1 MEQSVFLAYASIVDR
16 EFGIQLPLEK
26 KALLESRL
34 QRLFK
39 EGGPAADYADA
50 ASFLKALKHDASGHL
65 LHLLAEA
72 ITTHHTYF
80 LREADHFTFY
90 RDQVLPWLADT
101 VKDGDIR
108 TWCAACSTGQEAY
121 TLAMLMQDRFGLEG
135 SQWEKVLLATDIS
148 RDVLDFA
155 RRGVYQREDIKKLPD
170 SWKHAYFQ
178 SKDAAHVQVS
188 ESIRQQV
195 LFRPFNLMTPALP
208 FKRPF
213 HVIFCR
219 NVMIYFDSAVRRQLV
234 RRFYDFLVPGGYL
247 FVGHSETVERQT
259 VPFQYVMPSVYRRPL
274 EDTARRAEVRP
285 VIQSTVRPAARP
297 AARLAVSHPVSD
309 RPGLAKISHSIG
321 HVRLTG
327 KNLLARQGVKS
338 VVSGRFRII
347 ALGASTGGTE
357 ALAEV
362 IRGLRPPLPPIVIV
376 QHIPCGFSRL
386 FAERLNQE
394 SAFTAKEAADGDW
407 LLPDHIY
414 VAPGDRQMRVRRM
427 GDRFLLSCRGTELVN
442 GHCPSVDVLFQSVA
456 VAAGKAAL
464 GVILTGMG
472 NDGGHGLL
480 AMRKHGADTL
490 GQDEQSSVVY
500 GMPRVA
506 YELGAVR
513 RQLPLSVIAPTI
525 MGLAQHSQQ
534 EGGHAHD
541 Q

>member
-121 TLAMLMQDRFGLEG
+121 TLAMLMQDRFGLQG

-285 VIQSTVRPAARP
+285 VIQSTVRPAGRP

-362 IRGLRPPLPPIVIV
+362 
-376 QHIPCGFSRL
+376 
-386 FAERLNQE
+386 
-394 SAFTAKEAADGDW
+394 
-407 LLPDHIY
+407 
-414 VAPGDRQMRVRRM
+414 
-427 GDRFLLSCRGTELVN
+427 ELVN

-490 GQDEQSSVVY
+490 GQGEQSSVVY

-525 MGLAQHSQQ
+525 MGLTQHSQQ